1 VAGLRSE
8 SDQGRPTIVEDLLE
22 GSIEVWFVVDKKPAA
37 SRCKPKAVAKT
48 VVFAKTYCCDRDP
61 MLTRSE
67 DRVSYRKRSKR
78 SCVWNI

>member
-1 VAGLRSE
+1 MADLRSE
-8 SDQGRPTIVEDLLE
+8 SDQGRPTIVEDLVE
-22 GSIEVWFVVDKKPAA
+22 GSIEVWFVVDGNPAV
-37 SRCKPKAVAKT
+37 SRCKSRAVTRA

-67 DRVSYRKRSKR
+67 EMVSYRKRSKR